1 MIRVIIYHKA
11 KDPEKLMAVIRE
23 VRNEAMKQKG
33 YITGETLV
41 HTEDSSKVIVITTWQ
56 SLEDWKAWDTN
67 AKRLKLKE
75 RIDELLEEPYEVR
88 TYQHYLVREAR
99 VWSTM

>member
-1 MIRVIIYHKA
+1 MVRVIIYHKA
-11 KDPEKLMAVIRE
+11 KDTEKLMAVIRD

-41 HTEDSSKVIVITTWQ
+41 HTEDPSKVIVITTWQ
-56 SLEDWKAWDTN
+56 STEDWKAWDTSE
-67 AKRLKLKE
+67 KRLKLKE
-75 RIDELLEEPYEVR
+75 KIDALLEEPYEIR
-88 TYQHYLVREAR
+88 TYQHYLVREDR

>member
-1 MIRVIIYHKA
+1 MVRVIIQHKA

-23 VRNEAMKQKG
+23 VRNEAMKQRG

-41 HTEDSSKVIVITTWQ
+41 STKDPSDVIVITTWQ
-56 SLEDWKAWDTN
+56 TQKDWKAWDTSD
-67 AKRLKLKE
+67 KRQELNKK
-75 RIDELLEEPYEVR
+75 INPLLEESYEVR
-88 TYQHYLVREAR
+88 IYQHYLVREDR